1 MDLSKFEADE
11 LYFDKPVP
19 PAVTDLLSRAG
30 ELYGQPIAETLLL
43 RAYLLAPENLTVLVA
58 LYRYYFYQHRL
69 EDTLVI
75 AERAL
80 ESSARLLS
88 FPEDWRMLTRAHVGH
103 GAHRSIGLVRFHLL
117 ALKAAG
123 LVSLRLGHRRAAQRM
138 LSKVAEMDDADR
150 LGAKSLLNVVGLGYS
165 TPVRRNEQAEEQV
178 LCD

>member
-1 MDLSKFEADE
+1 MDLAKFEPDE
-11 LYFDKPVP
+11 LYFDTPVP
-19 PAVTDLLSRAG
+19 EPVTDLLSRAA
-30 ELYGQPIAETLLL
+30 ELYGEPMAETLLL
-43 RAYLLAPENLTVLVA
+43 RAYLIAPENLTVLVA

-69 EDTLVI
+69 EDALVI

-80 ESSARLLS
+80 NSSARLLS
-88 FPEDWRMLTRAHVGH
+88 FPGNWRMLTRAHVGH

-123 LVSLRLGHRRAAQRM
+123 LVSLRLSRRRDAHEM

-165 TPVRRNEQAEEQV
+165 TPVRHNEKAEEKV